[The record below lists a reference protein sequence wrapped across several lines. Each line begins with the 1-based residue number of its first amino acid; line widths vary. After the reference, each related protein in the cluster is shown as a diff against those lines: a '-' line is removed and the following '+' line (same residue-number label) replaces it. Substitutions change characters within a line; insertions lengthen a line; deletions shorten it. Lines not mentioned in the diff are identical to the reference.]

1 MMVMMMMMMMM
12 MMKLLMMGDD
22 DDDDQVV
29 KEELPPIRLDVRK
42 RIAKEQLALKL
53 SRKTTVI
60 THATS
65 MSNDQQ
71 GSNSTRSIT
80 GLDTLDEDGMLKLSD
95 AGMDDYDDEHASVIS
110 NESEELEK
118 LKSSPDINKE
128 EDLLNELGYIGHI
141 SEGDDDDDDDDEE
154 GGSDDGSSTIGFSV
168 QGGASMK
175 PKNQYSSTLEVH
187 KEFIGHANRRDTLRQ
202 IKSVGSVRALV
213 AREQSQRAQSEDIVI
228 PSSSKRSSSIPDNS
242 SSKTKNHTSDSLRN
256 TFMFISKLTEEGLP
270 HINQLLMSGID
281 SALNRDTST
290 TAQQQEESLAH
301 SSPVDRSSSSS
312 SNSIEGYN
320 ASPVGIKYKGSGR
333 STFAFTSETIAS
345 AKRDTQLVSPLLS
358 ASTVTS
364 LMNSAS
370 TRGSILNSHKSSSPS
385 TIVRIAPTT
394 TVHLDS
400 ITDLGNSSS
409 GSSSHK
415 ESKFYVP
422 ALQSIHNQ
430 DKPVLQKLDKIF
442 HRMTFQAADPKPDLV
457 ITPKPPLTLETLFP
471 DQIMRKGDATNDDD
485 DDEMEAYLQRS
496 LESSPSTNKGNA
508 NHRGTGTAALIDR
521 LDRVLDQHGDLA
533 MVTRNNS
540 YGTLKAPSTS
550 PQQSKFKAVKDDD
563 NDQDFYKIDVH
574 RLQLPDINAPMV
586 CLYTPSSSSPQ
597 VQTKGSSSFFKG
609 DALKKNDEEEE
620 GHSSRVSS
628 TAVGASPSNA
638 FDSPLLYSKHS
649 NSFYKTSSRG
659 SPVDATKGGTG
670 GARGGGGLSKDNTH
684 SSSAVS
690 LPLEGILDH
699 NYKQG
704 LNEDTLTYMASMQIA
719 QASHGDAAFHSLPVV
734 SDLDMMFSID
744 DLPTD
749 TSSLHTS
756 LPRTHQMKARSV
768 THETSD
774 SGIYDIDV
782 EEHRKLIPSTVAD
795 LSEDGYIYQHSTN
808 SYVRR
813 GVENRSKFGQYQR
826 GEYTPSPIQQ
836 QTPMEFI
843 APWSEHM
850 DTKGELP
857 VQIFSERHLEEI
869 EQSTAGFGSPVIY
882 IPKEPPALEPLLPL
896 NNDPIISS
904 SSSRSPMKGSIASI
918 STLGPPPYSLATA
931 TNQHGITQIPG
942 GTALGSSSYAPV
954 RAVMQYPIDSPLN
967 YVHYHPTTTT
977 TTATTTYVR
986 TANDNGS
993 VDDTDR
999 SSTYSPVDYS
1009 TVRSPTRLK
1018 EIPSSKAVSSLKSEI
1033 NDYINRLD
1041 ASSSSSAVSYRSMST
1056 SITGLGVDGDDE
1068 VSESDLAK
1076 AKLWSRLNSRYSGD
1090 RDGEHTAKLKVKQYI
1105 YEGIKE
1111 STHIENQYMKDMD
1124 AWF

>member
-1 MMVMMMMMMMM
+1 M
-12 MMKLLMMGDD
+12 
-22 DDDDQVV
+22 V

-80 GLDTLDEDGMLKLSD
+80 GLDTRDEDGMLKLSD

-141 SEGDDDDDDDDEE
+141 SEEGDDDDDGDDDD

-175 PKNQYSSTLEVH
+175 PKNHYSSTLEVH

-213 AREQSQRAQSEDIVI
+213 AREQSQRTQSEDIVI

-270 HINQLLMSGID
+270 HLNQLLMSGID

-290 TAQQQEESLAH
+290 TALNRDTSTTAQQQHQQEESLAH
-301 SSPVDRSSSSS
+301 SSPDSNVDRSSSSS

-320 ASPVGIKYKGSGR
+320 ASPIGIKYKGSGR

-409 GSSSHK
+409 SGSSSHK

-471 DQIMRKGDATNDDD
+471 DQIMRKGDETNDDDDD

-508 NHRGTGTAALIDR
+508 NHRVTSAAALIDR

-540 YGTLKAPSTS
+540 FGTLKAPSTS
-550 PQQSKFKAVKDDD
+550 PYQSNFKAVKDDN
-563 NDQDFYKIDVH
+563 NDQHFYKIDVH

-597 VQTKGSSSFFKG
+597 VQTRGSSSFFKG
-609 DALKKNDEEEE
+609 DALKKNDEEE

-628 TAVGASPSNA
+628 TATGASPSNA

-649 NSFYKTSSRG
+649 NSFYKTSSGG
-659 SPVDATKGGTG
+659 SLVDATTGGTG
-670 GARGGGGLSKDNTH
+670 TGWGGLSKDKISHSHH
-684 SSSAVS
+684 SSGAIS

-749 TSSLHTS
+749 TSSSSIPYPLHTS

-795 LSEDGYIYQHSTN
+795 LSEEGYIYQHSTN

-813 GVENRSKFGQYQR
+813 DVENRSKFGQYQR
-826 GEYTPSPIQQ
+826 GEYTPSPSIQL
-836 QTPMEFI
+836 QTPTEFI

-857 VQIFSERHLEEI
+857 AQIFSERHLEEI

-896 NNDPIISS
+896 NSDPISS
-904 SSSRSPMKGSIASI
+904 SSSSSSSPMKGSIASI
-918 STLGPPPYSLATA
+918 STLGPPPHSIATA

-977 TTATTTYVR
+977 TTATTTYGR

-993 VDDTDR
+993 VADTDR
-999 SSTYSPVDYS
+999 SSTYSLVDYS

-1018 EIPSSKAVSSLKSEI
+1018 EVPSSKAVSSLKSEI

-1041 ASSSSSAVSYRSMST
+1041 ASSSSTAVSYRSMST
-1056 SITGLGVDGDDE
+1056 SMGGDDE

-1111 STHIENQYMKDMD
+1111 TTHIENQYTKDMD